1 MCVGVSGH
9 VLEKVNLF
17 VAKYT
22 KHPRKYTV
30 SKDDLIDTPLGVGS
44 SRFLEGM
51 QLRNRL
57 QVETCLIFAR
67 NVNFE
72 KLNFD
77 PCKNDYKG
85 VGKGT
90 GCLGKVTSPELEFAI
105 NISLI

>member
-1 MCVGVSGH
+1 VISGH
-9 VLEKVNLF
+9 ILKKVNLF

-44 SRFLEGM
+44 RRFLEGM

-57 QVETCLIFAR
+57 QVETRSMHTR

-77 PCKNDYKG
+77 PRKNDYKM
-85 VGKGT
+85 
-90 GCLGKVTSPELEFAI
+90 
-105 NISLI
+105 